1 MNSYWIES
9 VKSEKEEFP
18 KLEKDTKTDVC
29 IIGGGLTG
37 ITTAYYLSKTNLK
50 VVVLE
55 KYRICEHTSG
65 NTTAKITSQHDL
77 FYDYLIQSQGKE
89 KAKQYLESNEQAIEN
104 IASIIQEENIDCDF
118 ERQDNY
124 VYTLKQDDVIK
135 IKKEVEA
142 VNSLG
147 FPAKFVQ
154 DVELPFRTLGAIKFP
169 NQAQFNPSKYVNG
182 LVKIMSQNENINIFE
197 NTKVVDLKNAENSS
211 SYMVITEDGNTINA
225 KYVVIASHYPIINIP
240 GYYFLKMYQEMSYV
254 IGIETEKPLFNGM
267 YINTEMPTISFR
279 TAKKDGK
286 NLLLIGGMS
295 HKTGERKD
303 ISDNYKNLEAIAKQY
318 YPDCK
323 VLYHWCTE
331 DCISLDKIPYIGE
344 FSNLM
349 PNVYVG
355 TGYKKWGMTT
365 SNVAAN
371 IITDKILGKQNPYE
385 EVFTSTRLEPIK
397 NYKELGNMVKEV
409 ATSWT
414 IEKLEIPEEKLQD
427 IKKGEGGMIEFE
439 NKKVGAYKD
448 ENGKVYLV
456 KPVCSH
462 LGCELT
468 WNNLEKTW
476 DCPCHGSRFDYRGKS
491 IYDPSIKDLD
501 MYEY

>member
-9 VKSEKEEFP
+9 IKSEKEKFP
-18 KLEKDTKTDVC
+18 KLEKDTKADVC

-50 VVVLE
+50 VVLLE

-89 KAKQYLESNEQAIEN
+89 KAKQYLEANEQAIEN
-104 IASIIQEENIDCDF
+104 IASIIQKENIDCDF

-147 FPAKFVQ
+147 FPAKFVT

-182 LVKIMSQNENINIFE
+182 LVKVMKQKENVDIFE
-197 NTKVVDLKNAENSS
+197 NTKVVDLKNAENSA
-211 SYMVITEDGNTINA
+211 SYNVITEDGHTVTA
-225 KYVVIASHYPIINIP
+225 KYVVLATHYPIINVP

-254 IGIETEKPLFNGM
+254 IGVETNNPLFQGM
-267 YINTEMPTISFR
+267 YINTERPTVSFR
-279 TAKKDGK
+279 TAKQDGK
-286 NLLLIGGMS
+286 DLLLIGGMG

-303 ISDNYKNLEAIAKQY
+303 ISDSYTNLEAIAKQY

-323 VLYHWCTE
+323 IVYRWCTE

-371 IITDKILGKQNPYE
+371 IITDKILGKKNAYE
-385 EVFTSTRLEPIK
+385 EVFTSTRMEPVK
-397 NYKELGNMVKEV
+397 NHQEVGNMLKEV
-409 ATSWT
+409 VTSWT

-439 NKKVGAYKD
+439 DKKVGAYRD
-448 ENGKVYLV
+448 ESGKVYLV

-476 DCPCHGSRFDYRGKS
+476 DCPCHGSRFNYKGKS
-491 IYDPSIKDLD
+491 IYDPSIRDLEV
-501 MYEY
+501 YEH